1 MQISMKYIIFSLL
14 LGIGLIIPQNS
25 FAQTADA
32 ACSGRRNGDDCKFV
46 GTSGGRGSSTSTT
59 RSGFCDRNGDGK
71 LYCNSDD
78 PKGWSDCFPQSQEGD
93 ACIGGTGG
101 GRGGTARELG
111 TCSKITSSGGPRSS
125 GTTTFTCDT
134 TKKPPGNPGGFSPNT
149 GASSGGGT
157 CQDCGGSKCNTGQ
170 VCTTIGG
177 KKECV
182 PDSGTNNVCGIN
194 ACNTGQVCATIG
206 GKKECISNQCTGGG
220 GAGNGGGGT
229 TTPGNETPTDA
240 TAPQSVGFVN
250 PIRFNSIPELIAGI
264 INALLGVLG
273 AITVAILVMSGF
285 KYMTASNPGAVG
297 QALDGITNAIV
308 GLIIIMGAFLITQY
322 VITALAG

>member
-1 MQISMKYIIFSLL
+1 MKYILFSLL

-32 ACSGRRNGDDCKFV
+32 VCSGKKNGDACRFTTSIQSGRG
-46 GTSGGRGSSTSTT
+46 GTSSGGTQ
-59 RSGFCDRNGDGK
+59 SGFCDRNGDGK

-134 TKKPPGNPGGFSPNT
+134 TKKPAGNPGG
-149 GASSGGGT
+149 SSGGGT
-157 CQDCGGSKCNTGQ
+157 GGSTS
-170 VCTTIGG
+170 GG
-177 KKECV
+177 STADTCDGKTCA
-182 PDSGTNNVCGIN
+182 S
-194 ACNTGQVCATIG
+194 GQVCAT
-206 GKKECISNQCTGGG
+206 QG
-220 GAGNGGGGT
+220 GAPTCTKDASVNGKCDGKTCATGQVCVAQGGAPTCTASTATPGTPANNGT
-229 TTPGNETPTDA
+229 TPDA
-240 TAPQSVGFVN
+240 SAPQSVGFIN
-250 PIRFNSIPELIAGI
+250 PIRFNSLTELIAGI
-264 INALLGVLG
+264 INALLGILG

-285 KYMTASNPGAVG
+285 KYMTSSNPGEVG
-297 QALDGITNAIV
+297 QALDGIKNAII
-308 GLIIIMGAFLITQY
+308 GLMIIMGAFLITQY
-322 VITALAG
+322 IISALV